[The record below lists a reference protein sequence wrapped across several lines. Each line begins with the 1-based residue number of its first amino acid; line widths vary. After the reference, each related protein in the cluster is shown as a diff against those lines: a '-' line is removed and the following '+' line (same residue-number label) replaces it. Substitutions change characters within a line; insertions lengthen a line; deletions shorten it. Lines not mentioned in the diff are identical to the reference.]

1 MDNEYLI
8 ISKNVLPDYFEKVV
22 LARELL
28 RTGAVREIS
37 EAVRIVGI
45 SRSTYYKYK
54 DSVFE
59 PSQGDMGKKAVFS
72 MILNHE
78 KGVLGRVLNF
88 LSERGANIVTI
99 SQNPPIGGRA
109 SVVISI
115 DISGLTCD
123 VSALMMDLSG
133 ISGVDNPFLIDID

>member
-1 MDNEYLI
+1 MENEYLI
-8 ISKNVLPDYFEKVV
+8 INKNVLPDYFEKVV

-28 RTGAVREIS
+28 RTGTVKEVS

-54 DSVFE
+54 DSVFI
-59 PSQGDMGKKAVFS
+59 PSHEDSCKKAVFS
-72 MILNHE
+72 MILSHE

-88 LSERGANIVTI
+88 LSENGANILTI

-109 SVVISI
+109 SVVISM
-115 DISGLTCD
+115 DISSLAKD
-123 VSALMMDLSG
+123 VSVLMSELAG
-133 ISGVDNPFLIDID
+133 ISGVDNPFLIDIA